1 MREHRLRAWIIAL
14 LLLWAPALS
23 AQQKP
28 TDTSPV
34 LITAD
39 QVTYDRDLG
48 VVVASG
54 HVEVSQNDRVLTA
67 DTLTYNERRKTVA
80 ASGNVALL
88 DPDGNVAF
96 ADYMEVSDDLKNAVI
111 QNIRLLL
118 ADKSRMAAAQ
128 GTRKG
133 DIDVLDKGVYSPCLP
148 CTQDPLRPPIWQLTA
163 RKIVHDNKAHE
174 IEFHDVRME
183 IYGVPVL
190 YSPYF
195 SHPDP
200 TVKRKSGFLTPSFGG
215 SGNLG
220 GRVIQPYFWAIAP
233 DRDLTVAPIITT
245 KANPVITGTYRQR
258 LEDGS
263 LNISGGATYDNL
275 SKIGGTD
282 TPGSHDQFQGYIFST
297 NRFDLNDNWRAGLN
311 VNRTTDRAL
320 LQIFNLPHTYDPA
333 LNSEA
338 YAEGFDGRS
347 YATIQ
352 AWTFQGLGAGIVT
365 SQQPIVAPLV
375 DYEMVG
381 EPGKYGGYWSGT
393 FNAMALTTPQGAD
406 SRRLVGRLA
415 WTLPYTAPAGDIYK
429 LQLSLRADG
438 YWVQGVNPN
447 STIPTPV
454 SNTENGLTGRIF
466 PQLSFEW
473 RYPFVRRSG
482 SVSQVFEPI
491 FSFDAAPNCC
501 NPTLIPNEDSLDFQF
516 DETNLFDP
524 NRFTGFDQVDNG
536 QRVNY
541 GFKWSVYG
549 DHGGHTSVLLGQ
561 SYQINNNN
569 AFLQG
574 ANIDHQLTN
583 VVGAVDVAP
592 NDLFDAVY
600 RFQVDAHN
608 GAMRR
613 QEVGLFGGPPAFR
626 IGINYAF
633 LNGNIN
639 DGSTLGTQQE
649 FYGVLNSRINDNWS
663 IFASGRKDLQTG
675 LTLEYG
681 GGITYQND
689 CISLKLIGL
698 RTNYTATDVTP
709 DTSVAIIIGFKN
721 LGNYGFSF

>member
-1 MREHRLRAWIIAL
+1 VRVHRLRAWFIAL
-14 LLLWAPALS
+14 LLLWPPALS

-28 TDTSPV
+28 SDKSPV

-39 QVTYDRDLG
+39 QITYDRDLG

-54 HVEVSQNDRVLTA
+54 HVEVSQNDRMLTA

-80 ASGNVALL
+80 ASGHVALL
-88 DPDGNVAF
+88 DPSGNVVF

-111 QNIRLLL
+111 QDIRVLL
-118 ADKSRMAAAQ
+118 ADKSRMAAAR
-128 GTRKG
+128 GTRTG

-148 CTQDPLRPPIWQLTA
+148 CAKNPLRPPIWQLTA
-163 RKIVHDNKAHE
+163 RKIVHDNAAHE
-174 IEFHDVRME
+174 IEFHDAWME
-183 IYGVPVL
+183 IFGVPVL

-200 TVKRKSGFLTPSFGG
+200 TVKRKSGFLAPGFGA
-215 SGNLG
+215 SGALG
-220 GRVIQPYFWAIAP
+220 ARTDVPYFWAIGP
-233 DRDLTVAPIITT
+233 DSDLTVKPIITT
-245 KANPVITGTYRQR
+245 KAYPVITGTYRQR
-258 LEDGS
+258 LE
-263 LNISGGATYDNL
+263 GGAID
-275 SKIGGTD
+275 IDAGGTYNNLARIGSGD
-282 TPGSHDQFQGYIFST
+282 TTGTHAELAGYIFGTSQ
-297 NRFDLNDNWRAGLN
+297 FDLNDNWRAGLD
-311 VNRTTDRAL
+311 VNRTSNRAL
-320 LQIFNLPHTYDPA
+320 LQIFGLPHAYDPA
-333 LNSEA
+333 LVSEA

-352 AWTFQGLGAGIVT
+352 AWDFQALGSNIPE
-365 SQQPIVAPLV
+365 QQPIVAPLI
-375 DYEMVG
+375 DYALVG
-381 EPGKYGGYWSGT
+381 EPGKYGGYWSAN
-393 FNAMALTTPQGAD
+393 FNAMSLTTVGGTD
-406 SRRLVGRLA
+406 SRRLSGRVA

-429 LQLSLRADG
+429 LELSMRADG

-447 STIPTPV
+447 TTIPATTG
-454 SNTENGLTGRIF
+454 NTENGLTGRLF
-466 PQLSFEW
+466 PQLAFEW

-491 FSFDAAPNCC
+491 FSFDAAPNGG
-501 NPTLIPNEDSLDFQF
+501 NPSLIPNEDSLDFQF

-524 NRFTGFDQVDNG
+524 NRFTGLDQVDNG

-549 DHGGHTSVLLGQ
+549 NGGGHTSVLLGQ
-561 SYQINNNN
+561 SYQINSNN

-574 ANIDHQLTN
+574 ANISHQLTD
-583 VVGAVDVAP
+583 VVGAIDVAP
-592 NDLFDAVY
+592 NDLFDAIY

-626 IGINYAF
+626 IGVNYAF

-639 DGSTLGTQQE
+639 DGSTTGQQQE
-649 FYGVLNSRINDNWS
+649 FYGVLNSKIDDNWS

-681 GGITYQND
+681 GGVTYEND
-689 CISLKLIGL
+689 CISLKLVGL
-698 RTNYTATDVTP
+698 RTNYTTVDVNP
-709 DTSVAIIIGFKN
+709 DTRVALIIGFKN
-721 LGNYGFSF
+721 LGNYGLSF

>member
-14 LLLWAPALS
+14 FLLWAPALA
-23 AQQKP
+23 AQQPP
-28 TDTSPV
+28 TNKSPV

-54 HVEVSQNDRVLTA
+54 HVEVSQNDRILTA

-88 DPDGNVAF
+88 DPSGNVAF
-96 ADYMEVSDDLKNAVI
+96 ADYMEFSDDLKDAVI
-111 QNIRLLL
+111 QNIRVLL
-118 ADKSRMAAAQ
+118 ADKSRMAAAR
-128 GTRKG
+128 GTRTG
-133 DIDVLDKGVYSPCLP
+133 DTDVLDNGVYSPCLP
-148 CTQDPLRPPIWQLTA
+148 CAKNPLSPPIWQLTA

-174 IEFHDVRME
+174 IQFHDAWME
-183 IYGVPVL
+183 IFGVPVL

-200 TVKRKSGFLTPSFGG
+200 TVKRKSGFLAPSFGG
-215 SGNLG
+215 SGDLG
-220 GRVIQPYFWAIAP
+220 GKVVQPYFWAIAP

-245 KANPVITGTYRQR
+245 KAYPVITGRYRQR
-258 LEDGS
+258 LEGGS
-263 LNISGGATYDNL
+263 LDISGGATYNNL
-275 SKIGGTD
+275 SKIGGND
-282 TPGSHDQFQGYIFST
+282 IAGSHDQFEGYVFST
-297 NRFDLNDNWRAGLN
+297 NRFDLNDNWRAGVD
-311 VNRTTDRAL
+311 VNRTSDRAL
-320 LQIFNLPHTYDPA
+320 LQIFGLPHSYDPA
-333 LNSEA
+333 LVSEA
-338 YAEGFDGRS
+338 FAEGFDGRS

-352 AWTFQGLGAGIVT
+352 AWDFQALGSNIP

-375 DYEMVG
+375 DYELVG
-381 EPGKYGGYWSGT
+381 EPGKHGGYWSGT
-393 FNAMALTTPQGAD
+393 FNAMALTTVNGTD

-447 STIPTPV
+447 STIPPTTG
-454 SNTENGLTGRIF
+454 NAENGLTGRIF
-466 PQLSFEW
+466 PQLSYEW

-491 FSFDAAPNCC
+491 FSFDAAPNGG
-501 NPTLIPNEDSLDFQF
+501 NPNLIPNEDSLDFQF

-549 DHGGHTSVLLGQ
+549 DGGGHSSVMLGQ
-561 SYQINNNN
+561 SYQINSNN

-574 ANIDHQLTN
+574 ANISSQLTD
-583 VVGAVDVAP
+583 VVGAIDIAP

-600 RFQVDAHN
+600 RFQVN
-608 GAMRR
+608 TQRGAMRR
-613 QEVGLFGGPPAFR
+613 QEIGLFGGPPAFR

-633 LNGNIN
+633 LNGSVNN
-639 DGSTLGTQQE
+639 GSTFGQQQE
-649 FYGVLNSRINDNWS
+649 FYGVLNSRIDENWS

-681 GGITYQND
+681 GGVTYQND
-689 CISLKLIGL
+689 CISLKLVGL
-698 RTNYTATDVTP
+698 RTNYTSDNVTP
-709 DTSVAIIIGFKN
+709 DTRVALIIGFKN